1 MGQEVDVVALG
12 VVLAGVSTTAL
23 LARQRGDDGG
33 LGAVEQ
39 VADLAG
45 LQQVRVEHHALVG
58 DRDLGVALAQLA
70 DLAERLVQHGLVA
83 VDPDVVHHHVGQVLA
98 DLRGRLATGRRA
110 QALDL
115 GTHGLVGVAGD
126 LRHADAL
133 DVDRHLPTGP
143 PPEHEEIHEI
153 NLRNFYINRN
163 FTNPTKAQG
172 GAEEWTQS
180 FILDAKS
187 GFTQGT
193 VGFGMDVLGLYSV
206 KLDGGKGTGGTQLL
220 PLDHDGR
227 PADNFGRT
235 GVAFKAKLSQTEMK
249 VGEWMPVLPILRS
262 DDGRSLPQTFR
273 GGQITS
279 KEIDGLT
286 LYGGQFRANSPR
298 DDSSMSDMSMTGK
311 AAFTSDRF
319 NFQGGEYAF
328 NDKRTQIGLWNAEL
342 KDIYSQQYVNL
353 IHSQPLGD
361 WTLGANLGFFYG
373 KDDGSARA
381 GDLDNKTWSGMF
393 SARYGGNTFYVGL
406 QKLTGDSA
414 WMRVNGTSGGTLAN
428 DSYNASY
435 DNAAGAL
442 LASAP

>member
-1 MGQEVDVVALG
+1 MTPSNTQYLFPSLIA
-12 VVLAGVSTTAL
+12 
-23 LARQRGDDGG
+23 
-33 LGAVEQ
+33 
-39 VADLAG
+39 
-45 LQQVRVEHHALVG
+45 
-58 DRDLGVALAQLA
+58 VALASTALPA
-70 DLAERLVQHGLVA
+70 MAEESGFVEGAKVNL
-83 VDPDVVHHHVGQVLA
+83 
-98 DLRGRLATGRRA
+98 
-110 QALDL
+110 
-115 GTHGLVGVAGD
+115 
-126 LRHADAL
+126 
-133 DVDRHLPTGP
+133 
-143 PPEHEEIHEI
+143 

-163 FTNPTKAQG
+163 FTNPTKTQG
-172 GAEEWTQS
+172 KAEEWTQS

-235 GVAFKAKLSQTEMK
+235 NVAFKAKLSQTEVK

-279 KEIDGLT
+279 KEINGLT

-311 AAFTSDRF
+311 PAFTSDRF
-319 NFQGGEYAF
+319 NFQGGEYTF
-328 NDKRTQIGLWNAEL
+328 NEKRTQIGLWNAEL

-353 IHSQPLGD
+353 IHSQPIGD

-373 KDDGSARA
+373 KDDGSAWA
-381 GDLDNKTWSGMF
+381 GELDNKTWSGLF
-393 SARYGGNTFYVGL
+393 SAKYGGNTFYVGL

-435 DNAAGAL
+435 DNAKEKSWQVRHDYNFVALGIPGLTLMNRYISGDNVHTGTITDGKEWGRESELGYTVQSGAL
-442 LASAP
+442 KDLNVKWRNSTIRRDFSNNEFDENRLIVSYPISLL

>member
-1 MGQEVDVVALG
+1 MTPSTYAFPGLIALT
-12 VVLAGVSTTAL
+12 LAGAAL
-23 LARQRGDDGG
+23 PVAAEEAGFVE
-33 LGAVEQ
+33 GAKVN
-39 VADLAG
+39 L
-45 LQQVRVEHHALVG
+45 
-58 DRDLGVALAQLA
+58 
-70 DLAERLVQHGLVA
+70 
-83 VDPDVVHHHVGQVLA
+83 
-98 DLRGRLATGRRA
+98 
-110 QALDL
+110 
-115 GTHGLVGVAGD
+115 
-126 LRHADAL
+126 
-133 DVDRHLPTGP
+133 
-143 PPEHEEIHEI
+143 

-172 GAEEWTQS
+172 KAEEWTQN

-206 KLDGGKGTGGTQLL
+206 KLDGGKGTAGTQAL

-227 PADNFGRT
+227 PADTFGRT
-235 GVAFKAKLSQTEMK
+235 NVAFKARLSQTEIK

-319 NFQGGEYAF
+319 NFQGGEYVF
-328 NDKRTQIGLWNAEL
+328 NEKRTQIGLWNAEL

-381 GDLDNKTWSGMF
+381 GELDNKTWSGMF
-393 SARYGGNTFYVGL
+393 SARYGGNTFYIGL

-435 DNAAGAL
+435 DNARERSWQVRHDYNFVAL
-442 LASAP
+442 GIPGLTLMNRYISGDNVHTGSITDGKEWGRESELGYTVQSGTLKDLNVRWRNSTMRRDFSNNEFDENRLIVSYPISLL

>member
-1 MGQEVDVVALG
+1 VIALAIAG
-12 VVLAGVSTTAL
+12 LALPASAE
-23 LARQRGDDGG
+23 DGG
-33 LGAVEQ
+33 FVEGAKVN
-39 VADLAG
+39 L
-45 LQQVRVEHHALVG
+45 
-58 DRDLGVALAQLA
+58 
-70 DLAERLVQHGLVA
+70 
-83 VDPDVVHHHVGQVLA
+83 
-98 DLRGRLATGRRA
+98 
-110 QALDL
+110 
-115 GTHGLVGVAGD
+115 
-126 LRHADAL
+126 
-133 DVDRHLPTGP
+133 
-143 PPEHEEIHEI
+143 

-163 FTNPTKAQG
+163 FTNPTKTQG
-172 GAEEWTQS
+172 KAEEWTQS

-235 GVAFKAKLSQTEMK
+235 NVAFKARLSQTEVK

-279 KEIDGLT
+279 KEIAGLT

-319 NFQGGEYAF
+319 NFQGGEYLF
-328 NDKRTQIGLWNAEL
+328 NDKRTQIGLWNAQL
-342 KDIYSQQYVNL
+342 KDIYSQQYLNVL
-353 IHSQPLGD
+353 HSQPLGD

-373 KDDGSARA
+373 KEDGSARA
-381 GDLDNKTWSGMF
+381 GDLDNKTWYGMF
-393 SARYGGNTFYVGL
+393 SAKYGGSTFYLGL

-435 DNAAGAL
+435 DNAQERSWQLRHDYNFAAMGIPGLTLMNRYISGDNVHTGTITDGKEWGRESELGYTVQSGTLKDLNVRWRNSTMRRDFSNNEFDENRLIVSYPISL
-442 LASAP
+442 L

>member
-1 MGQEVDVVALG
+1 MKPSTCTPYSLLPSL
-12 VVLAGVSTTAL
+12 LAVGIAGTAL
-23 LARQRGDDGG
+23 PVMA
-33 LGAVEQ
+33 
-39 VADLAG
+39 
-45 LQQVRVEHHALVG
+45 
-58 DRDLGVALAQLA
+58 
-70 DLAERLVQHGLVA
+70 AESGFLE
-83 VDPDVVHHHVGQVLA
+83 
-98 DLRGRLATGRRA
+98 
-110 QALDL
+110 
-115 GTHGLVGVAGD
+115 
-126 LRHADAL
+126 DAKVNL
-133 DVDRHLPTGP
+133 
-143 PPEHEEIHEI
+143 

-163 FTNPTKAQG
+163 FTNPGKAQG
-172 GAEEWTQS
+172 KAEEWTQS

-193 VGFGMDVLGLYSV
+193 VGFGMDVLGLYSL

-227 PADNFGRT
+227 PADHFGRT
-235 GVAFKAKLSQTEMK
+235 GVAFKARLSQTEVK

-279 KEIDGLT
+279 KEIDGLI

-319 NFQGGEYAF
+319 NFQGGEYSF
-328 NDKRTQIGLWNAEL
+328 NDKRTQVGVWNAQL
-342 KDIYSQQYVNL
+342 KDIYSQQYLNL

-361 WTLGANLGFFYG
+361 WTLGANIGVFYG
-373 KDDGSARA
+373 KEDGSARA
-381 GDLDNKTWSGMF
+381 GDLDNKTWSGLF
-393 SARYGGNTFYVGL
+393 SAKYGGHTFYVGL
-406 QKLTGDSA
+406 QKLTGDNA

-435 DNAAGAL
+435 DNAQERSWQLRHDYNFVAVGIPGLTLMNRYIKGDNVHTGTITDGKEWGRESELAYTVQSGTLKNLNVKWRNSTMRRDFSTNEFDENRLIISYPISL
-442 LASAP
+442 L

>member
-1 MGQEVDVVALG
+1 MTVFPVPYALPG
-12 VVLAGVSTTAL
+12 VIALAV
-23 LARQRGDDGG
+23 
-33 LGAVEQ
+33 
-39 VADLAG
+39 AG
-45 LQQVRVEHHALVG
+45 LALPASAEEGGFVEGAKVNL
-58 DRDLGVALAQLA
+58 
-70 DLAERLVQHGLVA
+70 
-83 VDPDVVHHHVGQVLA
+83 
-98 DLRGRLATGRRA
+98 
-110 QALDL
+110 
-115 GTHGLVGVAGD
+115 
-126 LRHADAL
+126 
-133 DVDRHLPTGP
+133 
-143 PPEHEEIHEI
+143 

-172 GAEEWTQS
+172 KAEEWTQS

-235 GVAFKAKLSQTEMK
+235 NVAFKARLSQTEVK

-279 KEIDGLT
+279 KEIAGLT

-298 DDSSMSDMSMTGK
+298 DDSSMSDVSMTGK

-319 NFQGGEYAF
+319 NFQGGEYLF
-328 NDKRTQIGLWNAEL
+328 NDKRTQIGLWNAQL
-342 KDIYSQQYVNL
+342 KDIYSQQYLNVL
-353 IHSQPLGD
+353 HSQPLGD

-373 KDDGSARA
+373 KEDGSARA
-381 GDLDNKTWSGMF
+381 GDLDNKTWYGMF

-435 DNAAGAL
+435 DNAQERSWQLRHDYNFAAMGIPGLTLMNRYISGDNVHTGTITDGKEWGRESELGYTVQSGTLKDLNVRWRNSTMRRDFSNNEFDENRMIVSYPISL
-442 LASAP
+442 L